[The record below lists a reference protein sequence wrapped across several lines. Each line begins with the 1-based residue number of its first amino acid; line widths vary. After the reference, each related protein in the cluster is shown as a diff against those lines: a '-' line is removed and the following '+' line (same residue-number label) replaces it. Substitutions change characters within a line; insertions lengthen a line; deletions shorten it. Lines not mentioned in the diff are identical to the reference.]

1 MAHLHEVIV
10 ENSQHAKLGVA
21 RVVIFRKAEVEAAFQ
36 PPRGTR
42 HVQAVGGNLLH
53 WELRPGGRVI
63 ISNVA
68 RGKCVRVRTYW
79 DVVIDGLSSSE
90 ELWMISGSN
99 RRRLFVNAST
109 MQQNRCTVDD
119 SMQIRKTERQ
129 FFFFF
134 FLRIRHLPYITLISF
149 AAAEAPAA

>member
-1 MAHLHEVIV
+1 
-10 ENSQHAKLGVA
+10 
-21 RVVIFRKAEVEAAFQ
+21 
-36 PPRGTR
+36 
-42 HVQAVGGNLLH
+42 
-53 WELRPGGRVI
+53 
-63 ISNVA
+63 
-68 RGKCVRVRTYW
+68 
-79 DVVIDGLSSSE
+79 
-90 ELWMISGSN
+90 MIYGSN